1 MNTINEERVLIN
13 RMKTDDIN
21 RMLEFSHT
29 YKISGQYL
37 IDRLM
42 ETDSW
47 LNLEYDV
54 VCHLNDVFKCG
65 YSPSEICVLFK
76 NK

>member
-1 MNTINEERVLIN
+1 MNNPLIN

-21 RMLEFSHT
+21 RMLEFSQT
-29 YKISGQYL
+29 YKTSGNYL

-42 ETDSW
+42 ETESW
-47 LNLEYDV
+47 LDLEYDV
-54 VCHLNDVFKCG
+54 ICTLNDVFKCG
-65 YSPSEICVLFK
+65 YTPSDISPLFK

>member
-1 MNTINEERVLIN
+1 MNKINEERVLIN

-54 VCHLNDVFKCG
+54 ICILNDVFKCG
-65 YSPSEICVLFK
+65 YTPTDIASLFK
-76 NK
+76 K

>member
-1 MNTINEERVLIN
+1 MNTPQNPLIN

-21 RMLEFSHT
+21 LILTHLHKYPT
-29 YKISGQYL
+29 SGQYL
-37 IDRLM
+37 MDSLM
-42 ETDSW
+42 KVDSW

-54 VCHLNDVFKCG
+54 ICHLNDVFKCG
-65 YSPSEICVLFK
+65 YTPTDLALLFK